1 MMREA
6 FYTEVSRDR
15 LAALV
20 ARSERPAYFFFPE
33 MIRERIRR
41 LRDCLGDRFHLH
53 YAVKANPH
61 PDILRLMAS
70 EGLGADVASAGEMRA
85 ANQAGIPFENM
96 EFSGPGKTEAE
107 LREAVQAG
115 VGTVNAES
123 LDEIR
128 LLERIA
134 RETGKTVSVGIR
146 INPELPAEAG
156 GIRMAGATQF
166 GIDAADMEDALAEI
180 RNGGERLRFSGIHV
194 HAGSQVLDSTHVVD
208 TMEAVLELALQAET
222 SADPHLPCRKI
233 NFGGGWGVPYF
244 PGQEALDLEL
254 IAEELADLLDDADY
268 RKLVARCRLILEP
281 GRFLTAEAGVFCAKV
296 LYRKRVRGREIAVL
310 DGGMHQNYLIVGGMG
325 QVIRRNFEMDV
336 IHDPA
341 LAPPEP
347 VLLDLDVAGP
357 LCTPQDRL
365 AEGFAV
371 SHQVR
376 PGDNI
381 VFFNCGAYGLTA
393 SPVDFLNHPRPDQFL
408 VGPEDG

>member
-6 FYTEVSRDR
+6 FYAEVSRDR

-20 ARSERPAYFFFPE
+20 AQTERPTYYFFSE

-61 PDILRLMAS
+61 PDILRLMAT

-85 ANQAGIPFENM
+85 ANRAGIPFEAM

-107 LREAVQAG
+107 LRAAVQAG

-128 LLERIA
+128 LLDRIA
-134 RETGKTVSVGIR
+134 RETGKTVFVGIR
-146 INPELPAEAG
+146 INPELPVETG

-166 GIDAADMEDALAEI
+166 GIDAAEMDDALAEI
-180 RNGGERLRFSGIHV
+180 RKAGERLRFSGIHV

-208 TMEAVLELALQAET
+208 TLEAVLELAQQAE
-222 SADPHLPCRKI
+222 SEGKMPCRKI

-244 PGQEALDLEL
+244 PGQEPLDLEL
-254 IAEELADLLDDADY
+254 IAEELADLLDDSGY
-268 RKLVARCRLILEP
+268 RQLVSRCRLILEP
-281 GRFLTAEAGVFCAKV
+281 GRFLTAEAGVFAARV
-296 LYRKRVRGREIAVL
+296 LYRKRVRGREVAVL

-325 QVIRRNFEMDV
+325 QVIRRNFEMDA
-336 IHDPA
+336 IPNPA
-341 LAPPEP
+341 APPPEP
-347 VLLDLDVAGP
+347 MSLELDVAGP
-357 LCTPQDRL
+357 LCTPQDLL
-365 AEGFAV
+365 AERFAV
-371 SHQVR
+371 YHQVR
-376 PGDNI
+376 PGDSI
-381 VFFNCGAYGLTA
+381 VFFNCGAYGATA
-393 SPVDFLNHPRPDQFL
+393 SPVDFLSHPRPEQIL
-408 VGPEDG
+408 VEPARA

>member
-6 FYTEVSRDR
+6 FYAEVSRDR

-20 ARSERPAYFFFPE
+20 AQKERPAYFFFSE

-41 LRDCLGDRFHLH
+41 LRDCLGDRFDLH

-85 ANQAGIPFENM
+85 ANQAGIPLEAM

-107 LREAVQAG
+107 LREAVLAC
-115 VGTVNAES
+115 VGTVNVES
-123 LDEIR
+123 LEEIR

-134 RETGKTVSVGIR
+134 RETEKAVSVGVR
-146 INPELPAEAG
+146 INPELPVESG

-180 RNGGERLRFSGIHV
+180 RNGGEWLRFSGIHV
-194 HAGSQVLDSTHVVD
+194 HAGSQVLDSAQVVD
-208 TMEAVLELALQAET
+208 TLEAVLDLALQAEF
-222 SADPHLPCRKI
+222 AGDMPCRKI

-244 PGQEALDLEL
+244 PGQEPLDLEL
-254 IAEELADLLDDADY
+254 IAEELADLLDDSGY
-268 RKLVARCRLILEP
+268 RELVSRCRLILEP
-281 GRFLTAEAGVFCAKV
+281 GRFPTAEAGVFCAKV

-310 DGGMHQNYLIVGGMG
+310 NGGMHQNYLIVGGMG

-341 LAPPEP
+341 APPPESMS
-347 VLLDLDVAGP
+347 LELDVAGP

-371 SHQVR
+371 YHQVR
-376 PGDNI
+376 PGDSI
-381 VFFNCGAYGLTA
+381 VFFNCGAYGATA
-393 SPVDFLNHPRPDQFL
+393 SPADFLSHPRPDQIL
-408 VGPEDG
+408 VEPADA